1 MDRGLQE
8 VAAPGPFPGEKQRR
22 RRREAGRGA
31 GAARG
36 GAGAPGP
43 AAHTHPQIPQGVPA
57 PPLAS
62 IPRRPGSLRATGV
75 PKTDV
80 PFSLPPSRPPHRGVG
95 QGAHPVPGLSTT
107 PRGWQP
113 PALLVGTPQGIP
125 VPGRTALPRLPRE
138 GALSHRM
145 NLVLIGVPRGM
156 GRTVPRP
163 ARLLLLP
170 RGLLGGRNV
179 PLCFEP
185 SPICFLQ
192 PRIPSTG
199 FHPCRGSPSLSTSP
213 PRALGCRGGLLSI
226 AVLGDFGAGTCLEAQ
241 PRHHAHRRTRGGTSV
256 SCVRDKQAPGDE
268 AGAGE
273 VGRVPSG
280 VFFLRCEPG
289 GTKRGLQV
297 RAGSAPAPLPS
308 APSAGLLVL
317 VPLPGWGCSR
327 LHGRRG
333 EQDHICP
340 RGWSSY
346 PACR

>member
-1 MDRGLQE
+1 MLAPGRRGWHPWGRCSVAPGGPPSGTALARPPAQWAHSAELMDRGLQE

-107 PRGWQP
+107 PRGRQP

-125 VPGRTALPRLPRE
+125 IPGRTALPRLPRE
-138 GALSHRM
+138 GALSHQM

-213 PRALGCRGGLLSI
+213 PRALGCRGGSFKHCCAWGLRS
-226 AVLGDFGAGTCLEAQ
+226 
-241 PRHHAHRRTRGGTSV
+241 RH
-256 SCVRDKQAPGDE
+256 
-268 AGAGE
+268 
-273 VGRVPSG
+273 
-280 VFFLRCEPG
+280 LPG
-289 GTKRGLQV
+289 GTAPSPRAQTDKGRHQRVL
-297 RAGSAPAPLPS
+297 RAGQASPR
-308 APSAGLLVL
+308 GR
-317 VPLPGWGCSR
+317 GR
-327 LHGRRG
+327 GRRG
-333 EQDHICP
+333 GQGP
-340 RGWSSY
+340 LRGIF
-346 PACR
+346 PKM